1 MNQEMLMSRIKAY
14 FMRVNGGIV
23 YQGYIS
29 SIEDSIKAFEE
40 YVGNKIQVTDL
51 ENGMA
56 IISILRGSS
65 ENPNR
70 VLMFDEEVITVFF
83 GNILVVRF
91 DGDKF
96 LDILRGDINYLEYVL
111 QPIKSIDG
119 YTIRINDGSLPS
131 YRVGDD

>member
-1 MNQEMLMSRIKAY
+1 MSRIKAY